1 LGDLKTTPLMGKA
14 IRRANTIHLL
24 DNMLMDIRSREYS
37 LGKPTTFSIL
47 TMDHLTLT
55 DFFMEMVAVL

>member
-1 LGDLKTTPLMGKA
+1 MGKA